1 MKPTRRDFFKT
12 TAAGAGL
19 AAISAKSMRNI
30 MGANDRIKVGIIGVG
45 GMGNSHL
52 NRMLR
57 DKDALNIDIAAV
69 CDVYTRRVNKAKEAC
84 GGDGHMDYR
93 ELLDR
98 NDIDAVFIV
107 TPDHWHS
114 KISIEAMAAG
124 KHVYCEKPMTL
135 TVDQAFEV
143 REAVNEYGKVF
154 QVGPGRTGDARFWK
168 AGEIIRS
175 GDVGKVTWAQGGYN
189 RNVKGGAFNEWF
201 PIDQTAGPE
210 KSGDDYIN
218 WDMWLGSEWDLAPKI
233 EWNPEHFFRFRKYW
247 PYNGGVAT
255 DLLYH
260 ILAPLL
266 ISIVGADGVCPRK
279 VNANGG
285 LYILKDGRDIP
296 DVFIMNVDY
305 NEEFT
310 ITLTSILT
318 NDTPVP
324 IRIYGQYAT
333 IDFLEQNEMLL
344 TGNGDYVGEF
354 ARRHGGYNKVSPN
367 VDPRD
372 DMHENF
378 FSVIRKGGQLNCN
391 VELGTSTMVAIK
403 MAVESYRQNKTMLW
417 DAENR
422 KIVSA

>member
-1 MKPTRRDFFKT
+1 MKPTRRDFIKT
-12 TAAGAGL
+12 TAAGAGV
-19 AAISAKSMRNI
+19 AAITARSSRSI
-30 MGANDRIKVGIIGVG
+30 LGANDRLKVGIIGVG

-52 NRMLR
+52 NRMLE

-69 CDVYTRRVNKAKEAC
+69 CDVYTRRMKKAKDAC
-84 GGDGHMDYR
+84 GGDGYMDYR
-93 ELLDR
+93 ELLDQK
-98 NDIDAVFIV
+98 DIDAVFIV

-114 KISIEAMAAG
+114 KISIEAMEAG

-135 TVDQAFEV
+135 TVEQAFEV
-143 REAVNEYGKVF
+143 KEAVKKYKKVF

-168 AGEIIRS
+168 AGEIIQA
-175 GDVGKVTWAQGGYN
+175 GDLGKVTWAQGGYN
-189 RNVKGGAFNEWF
+189 RNVKDGAFNSWF
-201 PIDQTAGPE
+201 PIDETAGPA

-218 WDMWLGSEWDLAPKI
+218 WDMWLGSKWDLAPRI
-233 EWNPEHFFRFRKYW
+233 DWNPEHFFRFRKYW

-266 ISIVGADGVCPRK
+266 ISITGSNGVCPRK

-285 LYILKDGRDIP
+285 LYVLKDGRDIP

-310 ITLTSILT
+310 VTLTSILT
-318 NDTPVP
+318 NNTPVP
-324 IRIYGQYAT
+324 IRIYGQYGT
-333 IDFLEQNEMLL
+333 IDFLGQNEMVL
-344 TGNGDYVGEF
+344 TGNGDYVEEF
-354 ARRHGGYNKVSPN
+354 RQKNGGYNKVSPN
-367 VDPRD
+367 VTPRK

-378 FSVIRKGGQLNCN
+378 FSVIREGGQLNCN

-417 DAENR
+417 DAE
-422 KIVSA
+422 KQQITSA